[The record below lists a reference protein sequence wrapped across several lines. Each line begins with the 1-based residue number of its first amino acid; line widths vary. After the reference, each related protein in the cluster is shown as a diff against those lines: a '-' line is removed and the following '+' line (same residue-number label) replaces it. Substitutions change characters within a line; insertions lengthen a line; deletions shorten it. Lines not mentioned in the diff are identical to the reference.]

1 MSFGGMF
8 DGAGSGVFS
17 YDAGGG
23 AGAGMHNP
31 GRLMGSPP
39 IPKPGGGGFASPGLS
54 LGLVDFQT
62 NMDGG
67 GQLGDVSRLG
77 LMGSGGSGSVGDGDS
92 LGRGREE
99 ENDSRSGSD
108 NLDGASGDELD
119 PDNSNPRKKKKRYH
133 RHTPQQ
139 IQELEA
145 MFKECPHPDE
155 KQRMELSKR
164 LNLESRQVKFWFQNR
179 RTQMK
184 TQIERHEN
192 ALLRQ
197 ENDKL
202 RADNMTI
209 REAMRNPM
217 CANCGGAAV
226 LGEVSLEEQHLRIEN
241 ARLKDELDRVCAL
254 AGKFLGRPISSGCP
268 AASLSGLELGVG
280 SANGGGGFG
289 LGSLGASSLSHIPD
303 LMGAVG
309 LHGPSAL
316 GRLLPAGIG
325 GGGLD
330 GGAGMHGV
338 DRTVLLELGL
348 AAMEELV
355 KLSQMDEP
363 LWLPAAGPDGGGGGF
378 DTLNLDE
385 YHRAFARVF
394 GPSPAGYVSEA
405 TRDAGIAITSSIDLV
420 DSLMDAVHAVVG
432 DVPVHRVEGGHDGY
446 HLERH
451 GRHAQRVN
459 PSGESP
465 AATLLSPHMHAEL
478 QVLSPLV
485 PIREVVFLRFCKQHA
500 EGLWAVVDVSV
511 DAILRPD
518 AAQNGAAAAGYMGC
532 RLLPS
537 GCIVQDMNNGYSKVT
552 WVVHA
557 EYDEAAVHQL
567 YRPLLRSGQ
576 ALGARRWLAS
586 LQRQCEY
593 LAILCSNS
601 LPARDHA
608 AITPVGRRSMLK
620 LAQRMTDNFCAGV
633 CASASQKWRRLDEW
647 RGGEGGGDGAGGGAE
662 GEEKVRMMARQ
673 SVGAPGEPPGVV
685 LSATT
690 SVRLPATPTQRVF
703 DYLRDEQRR
712 GEWDILANGEAMQ
725 EMDHI
730 AKGQH
735 HGNAVSLLRP
745 NATSGNQNN
754 MLILQETCTDSSGSL
769 VVYAPVDVQS
779 MHVVMNGGDSAYVS
793 LLPSGFAIL
802 PDGHSPPS
810 SNPAQGSPNGASSA
824 SGNTGSLVTVA
835 FQILVNSLPTAK
847 LTVES
852 VDTVSNLLSCTIQ
865 KIKSALQ
872 SNIVLP

>member
-8 DGAGSGVFS
+8 DGVGSGVFS

-23 AGAGMHNP
+23 
-31 GRLMGSPP
+31 
-39 IPKPGGGGFASPGLS
+39 GGGFAAPGLS
-54 LGLVDFQT
+54 LGLQT
-62 NMDGG
+62 NMDGA
-67 GQLGDVSRLG
+67 QLGDVNRLG
-77 LMGSGGSGSVGDGDS
+77 VMGNGGSGSGGDGDS
-92 LGRGREE
+92 LGRGRED

-108 NLDGASGDELD
+108 NMDGASGDDLD
-119 PDNSNPRKKKKRYH
+119 HDNSNPRKKKKRYH

-145 MFKECPHPDE
+145 VFKECPHPDE
-155 KQRMELSKR
+155 KQRMELSRR

-209 REAMRNPM
+209 REAMRSPM
-217 CANCGGAAV
+217 CASCGGGAV

-254 AGKFLGRPISSGCP
+254 AGKFLGRPISSISSTSP
-268 AASLSGLELGVG
+268 PSLQACSGLELGVG
-280 SANGGGGFG
+280 TNGFG
-289 LGSLGASSLSHIPD
+289 LGSLGATALQSIPD
-303 LMGAVG
+303 LMGSTGLAGTVG
-309 LHGPSAL
+309 SAAMC
-316 GRLLPAGIG
+316 LPACIG
-325 GGGLD
+325 SLD
-330 GGAGMHGV
+330 GAMHG
-338 DRTVLLELGL
+338 
-348 AAMEELV
+348 
-355 KLSQMDEP
+355 
-363 LWLPAAGPDGGGGGF
+363 AGPDGGSIDRAVLLELALAAMDELVKVAQMDDPLWLPSLDGGF
-378 DTLNLDE
+378 ETLNYDE
-385 YHRAFARVF
+385 YHRAFGRVL
-394 GPSPAGYVSEA
+394 GQSPAGYVSEA
-405 TRDAGIAITSSIDLV
+405 TREAGIAIISSIDLV
-420 DSLMDAVHAVVG
+420 DSLMDAPRWSEMFPCIVARASTTDIISSG
-432 DVPVHRVEGGHDGY
+432 MGGT
-446 HLERH
+446 R
-451 GRHAQRVN
+451 
-459 PSGESP
+459 SGSIQ
-465 AATLLSPHMHAEL
+465 LMHAEL

-511 DAILRPD
+511 DGAVLHPGD
-518 AAQNGAAAAGYMGC
+518 HHHNGFAGGSSYMGC
-532 RLLPS
+532 RLLPT

-557 EYDEAAVHQL
+557 EYDETAVHQL
-567 YRPLLRSGQ
+567 YRPVLSSGQ

-586 LQRQCEY
+586 LQRQCQY
-593 LAILCSNS
+593 IAILCSNS
-601 LPARDHA
+601 LPGRDHA

-633 CASASQKWRRLDEW
+633 CASAAQKWRRLEEW
-647 RGGEGGGDGAGGGAE
+647 RGGGGGGEGAGFRD
-662 GEEKVRMMARQ
+662 GEEKVRMMVRH

-690 SVRLPATPTQRVF
+690 SVRLPGTVPQRVF
-703 DYLRDEQRR
+703 DYLRDERRR
-712 GEWDILANGEAMQ
+712 GDWDILANGEAMQ

-754 MLILQETCTDSSGSL
+754 MLILQETCTDSSGAL

-793 LLPSGFAIL
+793 LLSSGFAIL
-802 PDGHSPPS
+802 PDGHNSAS
-810 SNPAQGSPNGASSA
+810 SSPAQGAGASPNSGGGGGSS
-824 SGNTGSLVTVA
+824 NTGSLVTVA

-852 VDTVSNLLSCTIQ
+852 VDTVNNLLSCTIH

-872 SNIVLP
+872 AGIISP

>member
-17 YDAGGG
+17 YDPAGGGGG
-23 AGAGMHNP
+23 AGMHSASRLIP
-31 GRLMGSPP
+31 GPP
-39 IPKPGGGGFASPGLS
+39 LPKRGGFGAPPGLS
-54 LGLVDFQT
+54 LGLQT

-67 GQLGDVSRLG
+67 QLGDMSR
-77 LMGSGGSGSVGDGDS
+77 MGMMGGGGSGSANEGES
-92 LGRGREE
+92 MGRGRGED

-108 NLDGASGDELD
+108 NVDGASADELD
-119 PDNSNPRKKKKRYH
+119 PDNSGNPRKKKKRYH

-145 MFKECPHPDE
+145 VFKECPHPDE

-202 RADNMTI
+202 RAENMTI
-209 REAMRNPM
+209 REAMRSPI
-217 CANCGGAAV
+217 CASCGGAAV

-254 AGKFLGRPISSGCP
+254 AGKFLGRPILSSGGGGP
-268 AASLSGLELGVG
+268 MSSSASSSLQGCSGLELGVG
-280 SANGGGGFG
+280 SNGGGFG
-289 LGSLGASSLSHIPD
+289 LGPMSSALQPLPD
-303 LMGAVG
+303 LMGGGG
-309 LHGPSAL
+309 LPMGSAAM
-316 GRLLPAGIG
+316 RLPA
-325 GGGLD
+325 GLD
-330 GGAGMHGV
+330 GGMHESV
-338 DRTVLLELGL
+338 DRSVLLELGL
-348 AAMEELV
+348 AAMEELM
-355 KLSQMDEP
+355 KLAQLDEP
-363 LWLPAAGPDGGGGGF
+363 LWLPSSGPEGGGGGLE
-378 DTLNLDE
+378 TLNLDE

-394 GPSPAGYVSEA
+394 GPSPAGYVTEA
-405 TRDAGIAITSSIDLV
+405 TREAGVAITSSVDLV
-420 DSLMDAVHAVVG
+420 DSLMDAGRWSEMFPCIVARASTTDIISSG
-432 DVPVHRVEGGHDGY
+432 MGGT
-446 HLERH
+446 R
-451 GRHAQRVN
+451 
-459 PSGESP
+459 SGSIQ
-465 AATLLSPHMHAEL
+465 LMHAEL

-518 AAQNGAAAAGYMGC
+518 GGSGNHHHQAQNGGAAGYMGC
-532 RLLPS
+532 RLLPT

-557 EYDEAAVHQL
+557 EYDETAVHQL
-567 YRPLLRSGQ
+567 YRQLLRSGQ

-586 LQRQCEY
+586 LQRQCQY

-601 LPARDHA
+601 IPARDHA

-633 CASASQKWRRLDEW
+633 CASAAQKWRRLDEW
-647 RGGEGGGDGAGGGAE
+647 RGGEGDSGGAAGE
-662 GEEKVRMMARQ
+662 GEEKVRLMARQ

-690 SVRLPATPTQRVF
+690 SVRLPSTSPHRVF

-754 MLILQETCTDSSGSL
+754 MLILQETCTDLSGSL

-802 PDGHSPPS
+802 PDGHSQPS
-810 SNPAQGSPNGASSA
+810 NGSQDSPNGQSSTVG
-824 SGNTGSLVTVA
+824 SNNNTGSLVTVA
-835 FQILVNSLPTAK
+835 FQILVNNLPTAK
-847 LTVES
+847 LTMES
-852 VDTVSNLLSCTIQ
+852 VETVSNLLSCTIQ

-872 SNIVLP
+872 ASIVTP

>member
-1 MSFGGMF
+1 MNFGGMF

-17 YDAGGG
+17 YDAGGSG
-23 AGAGMHNP
+23 GGGGSAGIHNSH
-31 GRLMGSPP
+31 LLSTPP
-39 IPKPGGGGFASPGLS
+39 LATPGGGFAAPGLS
-54 LGLVDFQT
+54 LGLQT

-67 GQLGDVSRLG
+67 QLGNVNRLG
-77 LMGSGGSGSVGDGDS
+77 MLGNGGSGSGGGDGDS
-92 LGRGREE
+92 LGRGRED

-108 NLDGASGDELD
+108 NLDGASGDDLD

-155 KQRMELSKR
+155 KQRMELSRR

-202 RADNMTI
+202 RAENMTI

-254 AGKFLGRPISSGCP
+254 AGKFLGRPISSISSP
-268 AASLSGLELGVG
+268 STPSLQACSGLELGVG
-280 SANGGGGFG
+280 TNGFG
-289 LGSLGASSLSHIPD
+289 LGSLGASALQSIPD
-303 LMGAVG
+303 LMGSAGMPGTVG
-309 LHGPSAL
+309 SAAM
-316 GRLLPAGIG
+316 RLPAGIC
-325 GGGLD
+325 GLD
-330 GGAGMHGV
+330 GSMHG
-338 DRTVLLELGL
+338 
-348 AAMEELV
+348 
-355 KLSQMDEP
+355 
-363 LWLPAAGPDGGGGGF
+363 AGPDGGAIDRAVLLELALAAMDELVKVAQMDGPLWLPSFDGGF
-378 DTLNLDE
+378 ETLNYDE
-385 YHRAFARVF
+385 YHRAFGRVLAE
-394 GPSPAGYVSEA
+394 SPAAYVSEA
-405 TRDAGIAITSSIDLV
+405 TREAGIAITSSIDLV
-420 DSLMDAVHAVVG
+420 DSLMDAPRWSELFPCIVARATTTDIISSG
-432 DVPVHRVEGGHDGY
+432 MGGT
-446 HLERH
+446 R
-451 GRHAQRVN
+451 
-459 PSGESP
+459 SGSIQ
-465 AATLLSPHMHAEL
+465 LMHAEL

-511 DAILRPD
+511 DGAVLRPD
-518 AAQNGAAAAGYMGC
+518 HHQNGGVDGASYMGC
-532 RLLPS
+532 RLLPT
-537 GCIVQDMNNGYSKVT
+537 GCLVQDMNNGYSKVT

-557 EYDEAAVHQL
+557 EYDETAVHQL

-586 LQRQCEY
+586 LQRQCQY

-633 CASASQKWRRLDEW
+633 CASAAQKWRRLEEW
-647 RGGEGGGDGAGGGAE
+647 RGGGGGEGSSGDGE
-662 GEEKVRMMARQ
+662 DKVRMMARH

-690 SVRLPATPTQRVF
+690 SVRLPGTLPQRVF

-712 GEWDILANGEAMQ
+712 GDWDILANGEAMQ

-754 MLILQETCTDSSGSL
+754 MLILQETCTDPSGAL

-802 PDGHSPPS
+802 PDGHSSASSSSSPPHS
-810 SNPAQGSPNGASSA
+810 SSA
-824 SGNTGSLVTVA
+824 SPNSAATAAAAGGGISNNSTGSLVTVA
-835 FQILVNSLPTAK
+835 FQILVNNLPTAK

-872 SNIVLP
+872 ASIISP

>member
-23 AGAGMHNP
+23 GGGGVHNS
-31 GRLMGSPP
+31 RLLPTPP
-39 IPKPGGGGFASPGLS
+39 VPKPGGGFAAPGLS
-54 LGLVDFQT
+54 LGLQT
-62 NMDGG
+62 MDGS
-67 GQLGDVSRLG
+67 QLGDVNRSLAM
-77 LMGSGGSGSVGDGDS
+77 MGNGGSGSGGDGDS
-92 LGRGREE
+92 LGRGRED

-145 MFKECPHPDE
+145 VFKECPHPDE
-155 KQRMELSKR
+155 KQRMELSRR

-202 RADNMTI
+202 RAENMTI

-217 CANCGGAAV
+217 CASCGGAAV

-254 AGKFLGRPISSGCP
+254 AGKFLGRPISSISSPGP
-268 AASLSGLELGVG
+268 PSLQACSGLELGVG
-280 SANGGGGFG
+280 SNGGFG
-289 LGSLGASSLSHIPD
+289 LGALGASAAMQSIPD
-303 LMGAVG
+303 LMGGSSGLTGGPVG
-309 LHGPSAL
+309 SAAM
-316 GRLLPAGIG
+316 RLPAGIG
-325 GGGLD
+325 GLDGAMHAAAAD
-330 GGAGMHGV
+330 GGAI
-338 DRTVLLELGL
+338 DRAVLLELAL
-348 AAMEELV
+348 AAMDELV
-355 KLSQMDEP
+355 KVAQMDEP
-363 LWLPAAGPDGGGGGF
+363 LWLPSLDGGF
-378 DTLNLDE
+378 ETLNYDE
-385 YHRAFARVF
+385 YHRAFARVV
-394 GPSPAGYVSEA
+394 GQCPAGYVSEA
-405 TRDAGIAITSSIDLV
+405 TRESGIAIISSVDLV
-420 DSLMDAVHAVVG
+420 DSLMDAPRWSEMFPCVVARASTTDIISSG
-432 DVPVHRVEGGHDGY
+432 MGGT
-446 HLERH
+446 R
-451 GRHAQRVN
+451 
-459 PSGESP
+459 SGSIQ
-465 AATLLSPHMHAEL
+465 LMHAEL

-511 DAILRPD
+511 DAVLRPD
-518 AAQNGAAAAGYMGC
+518 QNGGGGSSSSSYMGC
-532 RLLPS
+532 RLLPT

-557 EYDEAAVHQL
+557 EYDETAAHQL

-586 LQRQCEY
+586 LQRQCQY

-633 CASASQKWRRLDEW
+633 CASAAQKWRRLDEW
-647 RGGEGGGDGAGGGAE
+647 RGEGGGGGGGGGGDGE
-662 GEEKVRMMARQ
+662 DKVRMMARH

-690 SVRLPATPTQRVF
+690 SVRLPGTLPQRVF

-712 GEWDILANGEAMQ
+712 GDWDILANGEAMQ

-802 PDGHSPPS
+802 PDGH
-810 SNPAQGSPNGASSA
+810 NNGASPSLAEVGGGASPNSA
-824 SGNTGSLVTVA
+824 AGGGGGSNNTGSLVTVA
-835 FQILVNSLPTAK
+835 FQILVNNLPTAK

-872 SNIVLP
+872 ASIISP

>member
-17 YDAGGG
+17 YDGAGGG
-23 AGAGMHNP
+23 GGAGMHNP
-31 GRLMGSPP
+31 GRLIAAPP
-39 IPKPGGGGFASPGLS
+39 IPKPGGFGAPGLS
-54 LGLVDFQT
+54 LGLQT

-67 GQLGDVSRLG
+67 QLGD
-77 LMGSGGSGSVGDGDS
+77 MGRMGMMGGGGSGSAGEGDS
-92 LGRGREE
+92 MGRGRED

-108 NLDGASGDELD
+108 NVDGASGDELD

-145 MFKECPHPDE
+145 VFKECPHPDE

-202 RADNMTI
+202 RAENMTI
-209 REAMRNPM
+209 REAMRNPI
-217 CANCGGAAV
+217 CANCGGAAL

-254 AGKFLGRPISSGCP
+254 AGKFLGRPISSGGP
-268 AASLSGLELGVG
+268 IPSLQGCSGLELGVG
-280 SANGGGGFG
+280 TNGFG
-289 LGSLGASSLSHIPD
+289 LGPLGATSALHPLPD
-303 LMGAVG
+303 LMGGGPVG
-309 LHGPSAL
+309 SA
-316 GRLLPAGIG
+316 GMRLPAGIG
-325 GGGLD
+325 GLD
-330 GGAGMHGV
+330 GGIHGAAHGV
-338 DRTVLLELGL
+338 ERSVLLELGL
-348 AAMEELV
+348 AAMEELMKV
-355 KLSQMDEP
+355 AQMEEP
-363 LWLPAAGPDGGGGGF
+363 LWLPSPDGGGLE
-378 DTLNLDE
+378 TLNYDE

-394 GPSPAGYVSEA
+394 GPSPAGFVSEA
-405 TRDAGIAITSSIDLV
+405 TREAGVAITSSVDLV
-420 DSLMDAVHAVVG
+420 DSLMDAARWSEMFPCIVARASTTDIISSG
-432 DVPVHRVEGGHDGY
+432 MGGT
-446 HLERH
+446 R
-451 GRHAQRVN
+451 
-459 PSGESP
+459 SGSIQ
-465 AATLLSPHMHAEL
+465 LMHAEL

-511 DAILRPD
+511 DAVLRPD
-518 AAQNGAAAAGYMGC
+518 GGNNPHHQAQNGGAAGYMGC
-532 RLLPS
+532 RLLPT

-557 EYDEAAVHQL
+557 EYDETAVHQL
-567 YRPLLRSGQ
+567 YRQLLRSGQ

-586 LQRQCEY
+586 LQRQCQY

-633 CASASQKWRRLDEW
+633 CASAAQKWRRLDEW
-647 RGGEGGGDGAGGGAE
+647 RGEGGGAAGNGAAGE
-662 GEEKVRMMARQ
+662 GEKKVRMMARQ

-690 SVRLPATPTQRVF
+690 SVRLPSTPPQRVF

-802 PDGHSPPS
+802 PDGHSQPS
-810 SNPAQGSPNGASSA
+810 SNTAQGSPNSQSSTVGSNSA
-824 SGNTGSLVTVA
+824 GSLVTVA
-835 FQILVNSLPTAK
+835 FQILVNNLPTAK

-852 VDTVSNLLSCTIQ
+852 VETVSNLLSCTIQ

-872 SNIVLP
+872 ASIVTP

>member
-8 DGAGSGVFS
+8 DGAGSGIFS
-17 YDAGGG
+17 YEAGG
-23 AGAGMHNP
+23 GAGMHNP
-31 GRLMGSPP
+31 GRLIPTPP
-39 IPKPGGGGFASPGLS
+39 IPKPAGFAAPGLS
-54 LGLVDFQT
+54 LGLT

-67 GQLGDVSRLG
+67 QLGDMSRLG
-77 LMGSGGSGSVGDGDS
+77 LMGSGGSGSGGDGDS
-92 LGRGREE
+92 LGRGRED

-108 NLDGASGDELD
+108 NMDGASGDELD

-145 MFKECPHPDE
+145 VFKECPHPDE

-184 TQIERHEN
+184 TQIERYEN

-202 RADNMTI
+202 RAENMTI
-209 REAMRNPM
+209 REAMRSPI
-217 CANCGGAAV
+217 CSNCGGAAM

-241 ARLKDELDRVCAL
+241 ARLKDEFDRVCAL
-254 AGKFLGRPISSGCP
+254 AGKFLGRPISSASPPSLQGC
-268 AASLSGLELGVG
+268 SGLELGVG
-280 SANGGGGFG
+280 TNDFG
-289 LGSLGASSLSHIPD
+289 LGSLGASVLQPIPD
-303 LMGAVG
+303 LMGAG
-309 LHGPSAL
+309 LHGSVGSAAM
-316 GRLLPAGIG
+316 RLPAGIG
-325 GGGLD
+325 SLD
-330 GGAGMHGV
+330 GAMHGAAEGV

-348 AAMEELV
+348 TAMEELV
-355 KLSQMDEP
+355 KVAQMDEP
-363 LWLPAAGPDGGGGGF
+363 LWLPRPDGSGF
-378 DTLNLDE
+378 ETLNFDE

-405 TRDAGIAITSSIDLV
+405 TREVGIAITSSVDLV
-420 DSLMDAVHAVVG
+420 DSLMDAARWSEMFPCIVARASTTDIISSG
-432 DVPVHRVEGGHDGY
+432 MGGT
-446 HLERH
+446 R
-451 GRHAQRVN
+451 
-459 PSGESP
+459 SGSIQ
-465 AATLLSPHMHAEL
+465 LMHAEL

-511 DAILRPD
+511 DSVLRPD
-518 AAQNGAAAAGYMGC
+518 GHHHHHHAQNGGCGAAGYMGC
-532 RLLPS
+532 RLLPT

-552 WVVHA
+552 WVIHA
-557 EYDEAAVHQL
+557 EYDETAVHQL

-586 LQRQCEY
+586 LQRQCQY
-593 LAILCSNS
+593 IAILCSNS
-601 LPARDHA
+601 FPARDHA

-633 CASASQKWRRLDEW
+633 CASAAQKWRRLDEW
-647 RGGEGGGDGAGGGAE
+647 RGGEGGGGPGCGAAGE

-690 SVRLPATPTQRVF
+690 SVRLPATPPQRVF

-802 PDGHSPPS
+802 PDGHGAP
-810 SNPAQGSPNGASSA
+810 SNPAQGSSPNAPSTG
-824 SGNTGSLVTVA
+824 GNTGSLVTVA
-835 FQILVNSLPTAK
+835 FQILVNNLPTAK

-872 SNIVLP
+872 ASTISP

>member
-1 MSFGGMF
+1 MF

-17 YDAGGG
+17 YDATGGG
-23 AGAGMHNP
+23 TGMHNP
-31 GRLMGSPP
+31 GRLVPAPP
-39 IPKPGGGGFASPGLS
+39 LPKPGGFGATGLS
-54 LGLVDFQT
+54 LGLQT
-62 NMDGG
+62 NMEGA
-67 GQLGDVSRLG
+67 QLGDLG
-77 LMGSGGSGSVGDGDS
+77 RMGLIGGGGSGSGGDGDS
-92 LGRGREE
+92 LGRGREDE
-99 ENDSRSGSD
+99 IDSRSGSD
-108 NLDGASGDELD
+108 NVDGASGDEID
-119 PDNSNPRKKKKRYH
+119 PDNSNPRRKKKRYH

-145 MFKECPHPDE
+145 VFKECPHPDE

-202 RADNMTI
+202 RAENMTI
-209 REAMRNPM
+209 REAMRNPI

-254 AGKFLGRPISSGCP
+254 AGKFLGRPISSGSSMSS
-268 AASLSGLELGVG
+268 SLQGCSGLELGVG
-280 SANGGGGFG
+280 SNNGYG
-289 LGSLGASSLSHIPD
+289 LGPLGASALQPLPD
-303 LMGAVG
+303 LLGAAGLPGPVGSAAMRLPMGIGALDVA
-309 LHGPSAL
+309 LHGA
-316 GRLLPAGIG
+316 AADGI
-325 GGGLD
+325 
-330 GGAGMHGV
+330 
-338 DRTVLLELGL
+338 DRTVLLELAL
-348 AAMEELV
+348 AAMEELM
-355 KLSQMDEP
+355 KMAQMDEP
-363 LWLPAAGPDGGGGGF
+363 LWLRSPDGSALEA
-378 DTLNLDE
+378 LNLDE

-394 GPSPAGYVSEA
+394 GPSPGGYVTEA
-405 TRDAGIAITSSIDLV
+405 TREAGVAITSSVDLV
-420 DSLMDAVHAVVG
+420 DSLMDAARWSEMFPCIVARASTTDIISSG
-432 DVPVHRVEGGHDGY
+432 MGGT
-446 HLERH
+446 R
-451 GRHAQRVN
+451 
-459 PSGESP
+459 SGSIQ
-465 AATLLSPHMHAEL
+465 LMHAEL

-518 AAQNGAAAAGYMGC
+518 GGHHHAQNGGGAGYMGC
-532 RLLPS
+532 RLLPT

-557 EYDEAAVHQL
+557 EYDEAVVHQL
-567 YRPLLRSGQ
+567 YRPLLQSGQ

-586 LQRQCEY
+586 LQRQCQY

-633 CASASQKWRRLDEW
+633 CASAAQKWRRLDEW
-647 RGGEGGGDGAGGGAE
+647 RSGEGGDAAGNGGSAAAGE
-662 GEEKVRMMARQ
+662 GEEKVRMMARH
-673 SVGAPGEPPGVV
+673 SVGAPGDPPGVV

-690 SVRLPATPTQRVF
+690 SVRLPATSPQRVF

-754 MLILQETCTDSSGSL
+754 MLILQETCTDPSGSL

-802 PDGHSPPS
+802 PDGHCQSP
-810 SNPAQGSPNGASSA
+810 NPAHQGSPSCGGSGSS
-824 SGNTGSLVTVA
+824 SSTGSLVTVA
-835 FQILVNSLPTAK
+835 FQILVNNLPTAK

-852 VDTVSNLLSCTIQ
+852 VETVSNLLSCTIQ

-872 SNIVLP
+872 ASIVTP

>member
-17 YDAGGG
+17 YDAGG
-23 AGAGMHNP
+23 AGMHNP
-31 GRLMGSPP
+31 GRLIPSPP
-39 IPKPGGGGFASPGLS
+39 IPKPGGGFASPGLS
-54 LGLVDFQT
+54 LGLQT
-62 NMDGG
+62 NIDG

-92 LGRGREE
+92 LGRGRED

-108 NLDGASGDELD
+108 NLEGASGDELD
-119 PDNSNPRKKKKRYH
+119 PDNSRKKKKRYH

-145 MFKECPHPDE
+145 VFKECPHPDE

-202 RADNMTI
+202 CADNMTI
-209 REAMRNPM
+209 REAMRNPI

-254 AGKFLGRPISSGCP
+254 AGKFLGRPISSGSP
-268 AASLSGLELGVG
+268 VSSSLRGCSGLELGVG
-280 SANGGGGFG
+280 MNGFG
-289 LGSLGASSLSHIPD
+289 LGAASSLPPIPD
-303 LMGAVG
+303 LMGLPG
-309 LHGPSAL
+309 GPMGSSAAL
-316 GRLLPAGIG
+316 RLPAGIT
-325 GGGLD
+325 GGLD
-330 GGAGMHGV
+330 GGMHGGMHGGAADGV
-338 DRTVLLELGL
+338 DRGVLLELGL

-363 LWLPAAGPDGGGGGF
+363 LWLPAGPDGGGF
-378 DTLNLDE
+378 DTLNFDE
-385 YHRAFARVF
+385 YHRAFARVMA
-394 GPSPAGYVSEA
+394 PSPAGFVSEA
-405 TRDAGIAITSSIDLV
+405 TREAGVAIISSIDLV
-420 DSLMDAVHAVVG
+420 DSLMDASRWSEMFPCIVARASTTDIISSG
-432 DVPVHRVEGGHDGY
+432 MGGT
-446 HLERH
+446 R
-451 GRHAQRVN
+451 
-459 PSGESP
+459 SGSIQ
-465 AATLLSPHMHAEL
+465 LMHAEL

-485 PIREVVFLRFCKQHA
+485 PIREVLFLRFCKQHA

-511 DAILRPD
+511 DSILRTAD
-518 AAQNGAAAAGYMGC
+518 GNHHHHHQHNQNGGAAGYMGC

-586 LQRQCEY
+586 LQRQCQY

-633 CASASQKWRRLDEW
+633 CASAAQKWRRLDEW
-647 RGGEGGGDGAGGGAE
+647 RGGGGEGGGAGGGA

-690 SVRLPATPTQRVF
+690 SVRLPATPPQRVF

-802 PDGHSPPS
+802 PDGHSLP
-810 SNPAQGSPNGASSA
+810 SNPAQGSPNGTSSA

-872 SNIVLP
+872 ANIVSP